1 MKRSLLAALL
11 FGFAALTAT
20 PSAAAGHHVY
30 SGQDLIKN
38 CKDTAVCDEFLVAL
52 LDSHATLT
60 GWHQLPATVCPPAD
74 LGMNLFWGLVRAFFD
89 RTTNNLEESSAGSL
103 ALIALEGALP
113 CVQNDVPVT
122 PVMPR
127 FRTGT
132 DLVVTCGNPILC
144 EAFLLGVLD
153 SHKTLVD
160 WGRIQPLVC
169 LPEET
174 TNVEL
179 MVTVM
184 SYMESHGEEIDF
196 SAGSLVLLALSEAH
210 GCS

>member
-20 PSAAAGHHVY
+20 PSTAARQVY
-30 SGQDLIKN
+30 SGQDLINN
-38 CKDTAVCDEFLVAL
+38 CKNPALCDEFLVAL
-52 LDSHATLT
+52 LDSQATLA
-60 GWHQLPATVCPPAD
+60 GWYQLPATVCPPAD

-127 FRTGT
+127 FRTGI
-132 DLVVTCGNPILC
+132 DLVVTCSNPILC

-160 WGRIQPLVC
+160 WERIQPLVC

-184 SYMESHGEEIDF
+184 SYMESHGEEMDF
-196 SAGSLVLLALSEAH
+196 SAGSLVLTALSEAH

>member
-20 PSAAAGHHVY
+20 PSTAARQVY
-30 SGQDLIKN
+30 SGQDLINN
-38 CKDTAVCDEFLVAL
+38 CKNPALCDEFLVAL
-52 LDSHATLT
+52 LDSQATLA
-60 GWHQLPATVCPPAD
+60 GWYQLPATVCPPAD

-127 FRTGT
+127 FRTGI
-132 DLVVTCGNPILC
+132 DLVVTCSNPILC

-160 WGRIQPLVC
+160 WERIQPLVC

-184 SYMESHGEEIDF
+184 SYMESHGEEMDF

>member
-1 MKRSLLAALL
+1 MKRSLFAALI

-20 PSAAAGHHVY
+20 PSTAARQVY
-30 SGQDLIKN
+30 SGQDLINN
-38 CKDTAVCDEFLVAL
+38 CKNPALCDEFLLAL
-52 LDSHATLT
+52 LDSQKTLED
-60 GWHQLPATVCPPAD
+60 WYQLPATVCPPVD

-89 RTTNNLEESSAGSL
+89 RTASNLEENSAGSL
-103 ALIALEGALP
+103 TMIALENALP
-113 CVQNDVPVT
+113 CVQNDVTVT

-127 FRTGT
+127 FRTGI
-132 DLVVTCGNPILC
+132 DLVVTCSNPTLC
-144 EAFLLGVLD
+144 QAFLLGVLD
-153 SHKTLVD
+153 THRTLVD

-184 SYMESHGEEIDF
+184 SYLQSHGDEVGF
-196 SAGSLVLLALSEAH
+196 SAGSLILLALSEAH